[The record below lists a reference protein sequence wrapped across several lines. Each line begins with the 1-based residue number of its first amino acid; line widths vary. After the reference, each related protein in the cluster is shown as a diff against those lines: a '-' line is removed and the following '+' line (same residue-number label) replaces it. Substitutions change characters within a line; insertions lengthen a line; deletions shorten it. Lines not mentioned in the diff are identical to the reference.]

1 MNKPKIILANLGN
14 RNLRYQGRLHSEWYQ
29 AGDTRLDFRA
39 FTQDLLAR
47 YEAVAADISPQIL
60 PTLLDA
66 KGQEAGLVVLFSS
79 AQPEGFRQDQ
89 DTYFAGEIL
98 VRKLGACYP
107 HLHVVHYPIEAPV
120 TDGNLLAPAYREALR
135 ALREQAPAAGV
146 LLCDAGGTPQ
156 QKAALKILLE
166 FMFDRQDIEVYHVA
180 QNAGYTSELR
190 PAPPLAYRRI
200 IDAEQMLGLLQQANY
215 LGALDIF
222 TRLNR
227 EAVESPLYHLLKFAH
242 YRSERLTADA
252 RDHADP
258 ALYPEDWQDQIGLL
272 RAYAAGEPAGKYLP
286 WAQDCLRPEAFF
298 DLCELMALAQLN
310 YWLRRY
316 TQVVMHLSRFM
327 ENFLKGVLSQCYDCR
342 FEHSNGK
349 GMHQLL
355 RVAKKL
361 PAVRSYHGKR
371 DIRPS
376 LETMILVCD
385 EVDNAALRRFISGFR
400 ALHHRLNP
408 MYSRKEPGEPP
419 YALNQVRNEIA
430 HNGRGVTASL
440 FMGIPRLS
448 HHIGDWAQWL
458 GLPDLNPYDELN
470 ALIKKHLE

>member
-1 MNKPKIILANLGN
+1 MI
-14 RNLRYQGRLHSEWYQ
+14 
-29 AGDTRLDFRA
+29 
-39 FTQDLLAR
+39 
-47 YEAVAADISPQIL
+47 
-60 PTLLDA
+60 
-66 KGQEAGLVVLFSS
+66 
-79 AQPEGFRQDQ
+79 
-89 DTYFAGEIL
+89 
-98 VRKLGACYP
+98 
-107 HLHVVHYPIEAPV
+107 HYPIEAPV
-120 TDGNLLAPAYREALR
+120 TDGNQLAEAYRLALQE
-135 ALREQAPAAGV
+135 LRNQAPGARI

-156 QKAALKILLE
+156 QKSTLKILLE
-166 FMFDRQDIEVYHVA
+166 FMFDRQDIEIYHVS
-180 QNAGYTSELR
+180 QGAGYESELR

-200 IDAEQMLGLLQQANY
+200 IDAEQILGLLAQANY
-215 LGALDIF
+215 LGALDIY

-227 EAVESPLYHLLKFAH
+227 QAVEEPLYHLLKFAH

-258 ALYPEDWQDQIGLL
+258 GLYPAAWQDRIGDL
-272 RAYAAGEPAGKYLP
+272 RAYAAGEPAGAYLP

-327 ENFLKGVLSQCYDCR
+327 ENFLKGVLSQSYGCR
-342 FEHSNGK
+342 YEHSNAK
-349 GMHQLL
+349 GMHQLV

-361 PAVRSYHGKR
+361 PAVRSHFGKR

-385 EVDNAALRRFISGFR
+385 ELDNPRMRRFLSGFR

-408 MYSRKEPGEPP
+408 MYRRKEAGGPP

-440 FMGIPRLS
+440 FLGIPRLS
-448 HHIGDWAQWL
+448 EHIGDWAEWL
-458 GLPDLNPYDELN
+458 GLPDTNPYDTLN
-470 ALIKKHLE
+470 ALIKEHLA